1 MVRRFRKRTGL
12 ISSYLIWLL
21 LCMILV
27 SGFRFPAFVA
37 SARSSNWN
45 IDYSLGI
52 DGEFLIP
59 EVEGEH
65 FVYIESGEQI
75 SLKIELEA
83 KNEQEKKRFQEIF
96 SITMPEVLYHDITDG
111 GVIPLEMLMVTEGT
125 DTDLTECGYLLEEIR
140 SGQADEATGSNATTS
155 NTWLKSFIKATDS
168 NVNNVNNI
176 NAKEL
181 EMYTVQLRFVEEL
194 RDIPDLSDAEFERA
208 EIVLTFTS
216 PFETGLTY
224 TCVQNGN
231 NCVINVE
238 QADTGFL
245 APGSLLRV
253 EKIDAA
259 GNSIITDNA
268 TFQLYYD
275 EGCVKPYQN
284 TGNDSMG
291 QIDTGDQ
298 GSALV
303 EIDFYPDIDA
313 ELETYVEDHERV
325 YILYLQEKKPPSGYE
340 QFEEVIRLEFREIM
354 GIIYL
359 TDATD
364 GAETTYQIVYSSAL
378 ANAAD
383 DRLSGQAGDVLFDYD
398 NEAAVFIINEREP
411 AEIELKTIKAINAG
425 ASDERTPDAGEFEF
439 ALFLDSMPPGA
450 VITRESGIGI
460 ELNETVFVRNDSA
473 GNVDF
478 GTFGFDTD
486 GEYIFKAY
494 EVKGSEKGIFCDPFV
509 YCITVTV
516 EGTVATA
523 SYSQWIGQAPSG
535 LPARDT
541 FYFENLAMPSIA
553 PEFKKTLNGAKPVDQ
568 EFEFRLQL
576 VHALPYPINGLQNQ
590 EITIWYGED
599 IFYKGAVGE
608 LLLENGYEESRTDEY
623 PCVILKSDSNDN
635 IAFDDFM
642 FSELGLY
649 EFRLTQIDDGQ
660 PGIIYDDMVYHAG
673 INVVNKCESAG
684 DCYSITIDESYWYY
698 DTNAKKTT
706 ISAENIIFKNL
717 SSPVGMIQAQ
727 KTLDNTFPEADRF
740 EFGLEFMKDLGTH
753 SADARVLF
761 KGDVLTDQMVTVRN
775 IAAVNAGDVNVLFG
789 ELEFFEFDKVNPV
802 KYVFRLSEIAADD
815 SSIKYDETVYYVE
828 ITAKYDL
835 QEEAYQLDYIYATE
849 ENYLRYRNGRTTFG
863 ALRMAPLKQE
873 EEVVFRSA
881 TLHTLLPETGGF
893 GTKMFTLGGMM
904 LICISSS
911 MYIYTRKRAYFEAIS
926 NNKKRKEREQKH
938 EKNNKTFYRNG
949 NGSNVSHEYG
959 NANHGSRGWPADH

>member
-1 MVRRFRKRTGL
+1 MFRRFRKRTEL
-12 ISSYLIWLL
+12 INSYLIWLL
-21 LCMILV
+21 LCIILV
-27 SGFRFPAFVA
+27 SSFRFPAFIS

-52 DGEFLIP
+52 DGEFIIP
-59 EVEGEH
+59 EVQREH
-65 FVYIESGEQI
+65 FVYIEAGEQI

-83 KNEQEKKRFQEIF
+83 KNEQGKKRFQEIF
-96 SITMPEVLYHDITDG
+96 SVTMPELLYHDITDG
-111 GVIPLEMLMVTEGT
+111 GSIPLEMLMVTEGT
-125 DTDLTECGYLLEEIR
+125 DADLTECGYLLEEII
-140 SGQADEATGSNATTS
+140 SDQADEATGSNATTS
-155 NTWLKSFIKATDS
+155 NARLKSFSKATDS
-168 NVNNVNNI
+168 NV

-194 RDIPDLSDAEFERA
+194 RDISDLSDVEIERA

-238 QADTGFL
+238 QVDTNFL
-245 APGSLLRV
+245 SPSSLLRV

-259 GNSIITDNA
+259 GNSIIDDNA

-275 EGCVKPYQN
+275 ENCVKQYQN
-284 TGNDSMG
+284 TGNDSKG
-291 QIDTGDQ
+291 EIDTGDQ
-298 GSALV
+298 GFGLV
-303 EIDFYPDIDA
+303 EVDFYPDNDA
-313 ELETYVEDHERV
+313 ELEFYDEDSGRV
-325 YILYLQEKKPPSGYE
+325 YVLYLQEKKPPSGYE
-340 QFEEVIRLEFREIM
+340 QLEEVIRLEFCEIN

-359 TDATD
+359 TDAAD
-364 GAETTYQIVYSSAL
+364 GAGTTYQVMYSSAL
-378 ANAAD
+378 KNAAD

-411 AEIELKTIKAINAG
+411 AAIELKTIKTIDAG
-425 ASDERTPDAGEFEF
+425 ASDERTPDADEFEF
-439 ALFLDSMPPGA
+439 ALFLDSMPAGA
-450 VITRESGIGI
+450 VITQESGIAM
-460 ELNETVFVRNDSA
+460 ELNETIFVRNDSV

-478 GTFGFDTD
+478 GTFEFDTD
-486 GEYIFKAY
+486 GEYIFIVY
-494 EVKGSEKGIFCDPFV
+494 EVKGSEKGIFYDPFV

-516 EGTVATA
+516 EGTVATV
-523 SYSQWIGQAPSG
+523 SYSEWIGQAPSG

-541 FYFENLAMPSIA
+541 FYFANLTMPSIA
-553 PEFKKTLNGAKPVDQ
+553 PEFRKTLKGVKPADQ
-568 EFEFRLQL
+568 EFEFKLQL
-576 VHALPYPINGLQNQ
+576 VYALPNPTNDLQNQ

-608 LLLENGYEESRTDEY
+608 LLLEKGYEESRTDEY
-623 PCVILKSDSNDN
+623 PCVIVKSDSNDN

-649 EFRLTQIDDGQ
+649 EFRLTEIDDEQ

-673 INVVNKCESAG
+673 INVVNKCESAS
-684 DCYSITIDESYWYY
+684 DDYSITIDEDYWYY

-706 ISAENIIFKNL
+706 ISAADIIFKNH

-727 KTLDNTFPEADRF
+727 KILDNAFPEADRF

-753 SADARVLF
+753 SADARVLY

-775 IAAVNAGDVNVLFG
+775 IAAVNAGDNNVLFE
-789 ELEFFEFDKVNPV
+789 ELEFSEFDKVNPV

-835 QEEAYQLDYIYATE
+835 QEEAYQLAYIYATE
-849 ENYLRYRNGRTTFG
+849 ENYLSYRKSRTTFG
-863 ALRMAPLKQE
+863 ALRMAPLKLE

-893 GTKMFTLGGMM
+893 GTKMFTLGGLM
-904 LICISSS
+904 LICINFS
-911 MYIYTRKRAYFEAIS
+911 MYIYARKRVYFKVIS
-926 NNKKRKEREQKH
+926 NNKKRKERERK
-938 EKNNKTFYRNG
+938 
-949 NGSNVSHEYG
+949 
-959 NANHGSRGWPADH
+959 